1 MHKKIKFFVKPWSI
15 LLPQSKKRALS
26 EKEVK
31 YERQKIMRTNDLS
44 VPQQKLLTLMKK
56 VGYGRINNLAVEKG
70 EPILSSDSSIER
82 DLKLGA
88 NDEFPASGED
98 FVLKK
103 KMTDFFE
110 QLGEI
115 KDGFIRKIEIRGGLP
130 ILMQTQE
137 KITI

>member
-1 MHKKIKFFVKPWSI
+1 
-15 LLPQSKKRALS
+15 
-26 EKEVK
+26 
-31 YERQKIMRTNDLS
+31 
-44 VPQQKLLTLMKK
+44 MKK
-56 VGYGRINNLAVEKG
+56 VGYGRINNLTVKKG
-70 EPILSSDSSIER
+70 EPVLSPDSSIER

-88 NDEFPASGED
+88 NDSIPTTGED

-103 KMTDFFE
+103 KMADFFE
-110 QLGEI
+110 QLADI